1 MDWLLFRGWC
11 FFKCVSMPHILQDFT
26 WKGEFDVGVKLFVL
40 LEACNGASMCSS
52 AHSDGII
59 IDKTP
64 PVPGLVTIGRST
76 HDSFIPDK
84 YVVLTFALL
93 IHYMFRFIHETMK
106 FYLHFRP
113 HYFHGFFIMTSL
125 K

>member
-11 FFKCVSMPHILQDFT
+11 FFKCDSMPHILQDFT

-40 LEACNGASMCSS
+40 LEACNGASMCSP

-93 IHYMFRFIHETMK
+93 IT
-106 FYLHFRP
+106 LHVQI
-113 HYFHGFFIMTSL
+113 YT
-125 K
+125 